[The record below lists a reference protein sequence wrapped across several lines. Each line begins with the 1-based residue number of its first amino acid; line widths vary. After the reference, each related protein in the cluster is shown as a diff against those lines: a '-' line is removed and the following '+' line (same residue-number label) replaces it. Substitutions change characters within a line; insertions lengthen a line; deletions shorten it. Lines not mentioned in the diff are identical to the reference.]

1 MKSRLMTVSMSF
13 LLILCAL
20 PAFADNDLEGIIE
33 SIRPGDQSFVVQEI
47 RFFATPT
54 TDYDDGLRRF
64 DDLRTGQKVEVDFK
78 YREGKH
84 IAVEIELED

>member
-1 MKSRLMTVSMSF
+1 MKSRLMTVLMSF
-13 LLILCAL
+13 LLILSVL
-20 PAFADNDLEGIIE
+20 PAFADDLEGRIE
-33 SIRPGDQSFVVQEI
+33 SISPSDKSFVVQGT
-47 RFFATPT
+47 RFFTTPD

-64 DDLRTGQKVEVDFK
+64 DDLRTGQIVEVDFK